1 MYVCRA
7 HSISGTVVLFDFAS
21 GFVLIFPKGRLSC
34 YCLRYLRPCLS
45 VLMRQ
50 PSCVVGPVDKLS
62 YRLTAFTVVLP

>member
-1 MYVCRA
+1 MCAEHILYQVL
-7 HSISGTVVLFDFAS
+7 SLFDLAS
-21 GFVLIFPKGRLSC
+21 GFVLISPKGRLSC
-34 YCLRYLRPCLS
+34 YCLRYLRACLS